1 MAKVEKR
8 SEKTSNIGFAGNQYL
23 QNSDLCVTFFGS
35 AIVVIEIRDRHKQ
48 NPLFVGRAIRS
59 LI

>member
-1 MAKVEKR
+1 M
-8 SEKTSNIGFAGNQYL
+8 GLAGNQQF

-48 NPLFVGRAIRS
+48 NPLFVGSPRAHLMLLSDSYRS
-59 LI
+59 TTFTT